1 MDDSNDGWGE
11 RSCMYRW
18 PCGSIWYSWGVK
30 KVWGSLDKVC
40 FSRDGE
46 EGGHVLL
53 LSAVASFLSDSEKLG
68 IADAVFICG
77 VGPIRGEVAFSC
89 DVGGAR
95 HLAGWLSHV
104 LQVGMIFAV
113 DVVTET
119 GVLESVLTFR
129 GMYVGAG

>member
-1 MDDSNDGWGE
+1 M
-11 RSCMYRW
+11 
-18 PCGSIWYSWGVK
+18 
-30 KVWGSLDKVC
+30 
-40 FSRDGE
+40 
-46 EGGHVLL
+46 
-53 LSAVASFLSDSEKLG
+53 AVHNID
-68 IADAVFICG
+68 
-77 VGPIRGEVAFSC
+77 PIRGEVAFSC

-104 LQVGMIFAV
+104 LWVGMILAV